1 MGKLWQ
7 GSQSNDNIDLRP
19 SEHHKFNVVWAKS
32 GNDVVHGRDI
42 SSLDTNETI
51 SGANGN
57 DTLYGYWGNDFLSGE
72 GDSDTIYGG
81 FGNDIIRGGYH
92 DWVPGGRLD
101 LGDHLYGEQGYDT
114 IFGGEA
120 SDRIWGGTGNDRLFG
135 EAGGDHI
142 RGEDGDDYID
152 VGVGLDVVSG
162 WSGLDVA
169 WGGEGNDTILGGGSG
184 FKTAGQSL
192 LGDNGNDFIRAGASI
207 DYVDGG
213 AGNDTLFGGYSE
225 HIAGSTDFDKIHG
238 GSGDDIIHGDD
249 FFDLVRGGFPGLIPN
264 DVLWN
269 TNDRIWGE
277 EGNDFIEGMGQND
290 TIYGGSGND
299 VMFGD
304 FATYG
309 IWDGGS
315 WYVKKYEAYK
325 YSERNPLTG
334 KPWERNANFHGD
346 DFIDVGEGHDFAFG
360 DRGDDT
366 IVVSGETSKQGL
378 NILIGGNGDD
388 LIRGG
393 DHSIPIESLVL
404 SPDLEK
410 EFKDLKEFIKTL
422 ENVGGVVPTISDIID
437 AGRGFDTVEAGGGT
451 DLILAAIPTSAT
463 TKDQVQLIYGNSKE
477 TKKPEPDI
485 FIISTV
491 ADYKYDLINPRN
503 LAPDIQKLL
512 FKGLKVGLKIL
523 SVAGSVI
530 PGGKVPELLLEMGIL
545 GVEIFQ
551 TVNKYSSEK
560 PKEPSILD
568 KMTVIADFDPGL
580 DVLYLDNGGGKLRYT
595 VEYKS
600 HIIGNKLYQGLVFS
614 DAQGKIAEPRVM
626 LEGLTNRHMEQ
637 IVRDQNRILPTS
649 GGMVSI
655 TMLPNLN
662 SESLVDTQQFP
673 EPYVQGTP
681 FVLTEDGDSI
691 TVENSD
697 VNEIQALGGDD
708 VIKVDANQ
716 RVFAG
721 AGDDEIYAG
730 ISVGGNT
737 LSGGAGKDQFWFY
750 DDHAAEIINDF
761 KEVTKLANL
770 DIAEAN
776 EQDNS
781 ATQMYG
787 DLFTEGAVN
796 VIVDFDVE
804 EDVIGFADFLVPVGI
819 NDVNLRQEGNDSII
833 SLFERDIILLQ
844 GIQTESLTPESFV
857 FDNSLFENVMSN
869 DSVIDEQ
876 DEQDDLTDGIE
887 GDDNFEDLG
896 PGFPHSTAPIS
907 AEELLDGR
915 KVISLQSDNQFLSP
929 LDGGA
934 TTMGTDDDE
943 LIIANGNKQVFAGAG
958 NDKIYASISSGSNIL
973 TGGDGKDEFWFY
985 DDNDGELGINIV
997 ENVVTGEGGFDF
1009 DVIENYV
1016 RSFQDGIVN
1025 TITDFNPEED
1035 VIGVVDF
1042 PFPLGLNSFESRQ
1055 EGNDFIIS
1063 LFERDIILLQ
1073 NIQEEDLN
1081 TENFIFDNSLFEQI
1095 LANNLNANNLNAN
1108 NFDNNTNEPIIV
1120 DVSSADNLFPED
1132 EIITSPQP
1140 DTSTVFI
1147 AGNQNHT
1154 FESDI
1159 APDFFDLTS
1168 GGANIIQGI
1177 LPQLNGDMIEG
1188 FGENDQITI
1197 QNSLLS
1203 GEQIKVS
1210 FAFGST
1216 IFLDIDADGDDN
1228 IDSSMT
1234 LEGDFSD
1241 TLFLVNQEENNTDI
1255 TLKVLDTPIHRFQNK
1270 DMPGAYLFAGEE
1282 ESQSIRDNHSN
1293 FTEEGLAFKVAQ
1305 EGDSLIRVNR
1315 FQNKDIPGAYLFAS
1329 EEESKSIRDNH
1340 SNFIEEGIAF
1350 YAASAG
1356 SSTGSGIYRFQSLVN
1371 PGAYIFVGEQE
1382 RQNIIQN
1389 YSDVFVEEGI
1399 VFEVVV

>member
-7 GSQSNDNIDLRP
+7 GSQSNDYIDLRP
-19 SEHHKFNVVWAKS
+19 PDRYKFNVVWAKS
-32 GNDVVHGRDI
+32 GEDI
-42 SSLDTNETI
+42 VYSAARNSTI
-51 SGANGN
+51 SGANGW
-57 DTLYGYWGNDFLSGE
+57 DTIHGNSGDDFLLGE
-72 GDSDTIYGG
+72 GNSDRIYGG
-81 FGNDIIRGGYH
+81 MGNDDIRGGYANL
-92 DWVPGGRLD
+92 VPGGRAD
-101 LGDHLYGEQGYDT
+101 GDDSLYGEQGNDT
-114 IFGGEA
+114 ILGEGGD
-120 SDRIWGGTGNDRLFG
+120 DRIWGGPGNDRLFG
-135 EAGGDHI
+135 EYGNDWI
-142 RGEDGDDYID
+142 WGEDGDDYID
-152 VGVGLDVVSG
+152 VGHGVDYASG
-162 WSGLDVA
+162 GN
-169 WGGEGNDTILGGGSG
+169 GNDTIISDARGSG
-184 FKTAGQSL
+184 NTERGQTL
-192 LGDNGNDFIRAGASI
+192 YGENGNDFIRAGDSSDFI
-207 DYVDGG
+207 DGG
-213 AGNDTLFGGYSE
+213 QGNDTLWGRS
-225 HIAGSTDFDKIHG
+225 GSKSGKPDQIYG
-238 GSGDDIIHGDD
+238 RSGDDQIFGDD
-249 FFDLVRGGFPGLIPN
+249 FFGLENYILFVFSK
-264 DVLWN
+264 DQ
-269 TNDRIWGE
+269 IWGG
-277 EGNDFIEGMGQND
+277 EGDDTIQGMGAGD
-290 TIYGGSGND
+290 TIYGEAGDD
-299 VMFGD
+299 VIFGD
-304 FATYG
+304 
-309 IWDGGS
+309 
-315 WYVKKYEAYK
+315 YENTSK
-325 YSERNPLTG
+325 YSVEPYIY
-334 KPWERNANFHGD
+334 GD
-346 DFIDVGEGHDFAFG
+346 DFIDVGTGNDIAFG
-360 DRGDDT
+360 GEFNDT
-366 IVVSGETSKQGL
+366 IVVSGDLDKQGL

-388 LIRGG
+388 RIIGG
-393 DHSIPIESLVL
+393 DHSLPIENLVL
-404 SPDLEK
+404 SPELEK
-410 EFKDLKEFIKTL
+410 EFKIIKDFINDP
-422 ENVGGVVPTISDIID
+422 ENNIQGFVPTISDIID
-437 AGRGFDTVEAGGGT
+437 GGKGFDTIEAGAGT
-451 DLILAAIPTSAT
+451 DIILAGLPTSANT
-463 TKDQVQLIYGNSKE
+463 NDKVQLIYGNSKE
-477 TKKPEPDI
+477 SGTREADI

-491 ADYKYDLINPRN
+491 AISKKDAINLGMAADITKLSLKGIK
-503 LAPDIQKLL
+503 LA
-512 FKGLKVGLKIL
+512 LKIL
-523 SVAGSVI
+523 SAADVI
-530 PGGKVPELLLEMGIL
+530 SPIGKVPEILLEMGIL
-545 GVEIFQ
+545 GTEIFS
-551 TVNKYSSEK
+551 TINKYSATK
-560 PKEPSILD
+560 PQEPSILD
-568 KMTVIADFDPGL
+568 KMTVIKDFDPGR
-580 DVLYLDNGGGKLRYT
+580 DVLYLDNGGGKIRYSIRYEALT
-595 VEYKS
+595 IGKVDYK
-600 HIIGNKLYQGLVFS
+600 GLVFR
-614 DAQGKIAEPRVM
+614 DGQGKTEEPRLI
-626 LEGLTNRHMEQ
+626 LEGLTNRHIEQ
-637 IVRDQNRILPTS
+637 
-649 GGMVSI
+649 MVSKVVEEEVNGI
-655 TMLPNLN
+655 KEARMISYTFLPNLK
-662 SESLVDTQQFP
+662 SDKPESLQQFP
-673 EPYVQGTP
+673 EPYIQGSP
-681 FVLTEDGDSI
+681 FVLTEDNDYYTVIDS
-691 TVENSD
+691 ESR
-697 VNEIQALGGDD
+697 EIQALGGDD
-708 VIKVDANQ
+708 EIIVDFGQ

-761 KEVTKLANL
+761 KEVTKLGNL

-776 EQDNS
+776 EQGNS

-869 DSVIDEQ
+869 DGVIDEQ

-887 GDDNFEDLG
+887 GDDSFEDLG
-896 PGFPHSTAPIS
+896 PGFPNSTAPIS

-1016 RSFQDGIVN
+1016 RSFQDGAINV
-1025 TITDFNPEED
+1025 ITDFNPEED

-1095 LANNLNANNLNAN
+1095 LANNLNANNFNAN
-1108 NFDNNTNEPIIV
+1108 NFNNNSNEPVIV

-1132 EIITSPQP
+1132 VIITSPQP
-1140 DTSTVFI
+1140 DTSTLFI

-1154 FESDI
+1154 FESTI
-1159 APDFFDLTS
+1159 APDFFNLTS

-1177 LPQLNGDMIEG
+1177 LPQLNEDMIEG

-1203 GEQIKVS
+1203 AEQIKVS

-1216 IFLDIDADGDDN
+1216 IFLEIDGDGDDN

-1234 LEGDFSD
+1234 IEGDFTD
-1241 TLFLVNQEENNTDI
+1241 ALFLVNPREDNTDI

-1270 DMPGAYLFAGEE
+1270 DVPGAYIFAGEE
-1282 ESQSIRDNHSN
+1282 ESQSIRDSHSN
-1293 FTEEGLAFKVAQ
+1293 FAEEGLAFKVAHQ
-1305 EGDSLIRVNR
+1305 EDSLIRINR
-1315 FQNKDIPGAYLFAS
+1315 FQNRDIPGAYLFAS